1 MTSAPAPVL
10 PDLRGIP
17 LDQLAAAL
25 PPHVAAAVAE
35 YRKRAKQSRAP
46 LSSFNSSLGTVDLG

>member
-1 MTSAPAPVL
+1 MDTATRDAPVL

-25 PPHVAAAVAE
+25 PPHAADAIRR
-35 YRKRAKQSRAP
+35 YRERAQQASTP
-46 LSSFNSSLGTVDLG
+46 LSSFNSSIR